1 LAFGSDWPVTSGA
14 PLEGI
19 AVALS
24 RPGDDGGPWR
34 PEEILTVEE
43 ALTAVRA
50 TYLGGD
56 RVYWP

>member
-1 LAFGSDWPVTSGA
+1 MTSGA